1 MLLEM
6 LKSEILAVKIM
17 YNGKPKQGSRQIGME
32 GSLMKP
38 IALTGIKPTGNP
50 HIGNYLGMY
59 RPALDLM
66 KNYQGMYFVADYH
79 ALTSL
84 HDPQALKELVYEVA
98 ASWLALGLD
107 PDEAIFFRQSDIP
120 EILEFTWILS
130 CFTSKGLLNRAH
142 AYKAAVDENLDVKRD
157 PDEGINAGLFYYPV
171 LMAAD
176 ILLYGSDVV
185 PVGLDQKQHIEITR
199 DIAEAFNRTYGQ
211 VLKVPE
217 GLIQESVMKVPGIDG
232 RKMSKSYD
240 NTIPIFAPE
249 KKLRKRIMRI
259 VTDSKRPEDPKD
271 PDGDNLYTLLSFFAS
286 PERLAKIRQLYLN
299 GGASYG
305 TLKKELADTLLD
317 HFTEARTKFNT
328 LVADKPYLDKILLEG
343 AQKARQIGK
352 PYLQAARKA
361 VGID

>member
-1 MLLEM
+1 
-6 LKSEILAVKIM
+6 
-17 YNGKPKQGSRQIGME
+17 
-32 GSLMKP
+32 
-38 IALTGIKPTGNP
+38 
-50 HIGNYLGMY
+50 
-59 RPALDLM
+59 
-66 KNYQGMYFVADYH
+66 
-79 ALTSL
+79 
-84 HDPQALKELVYEVA
+84 LVYEVA
-98 ASWLALGLD
+98 ASWLALGLN

-120 EILEFTWILS
+120 EIPEFTWILS

-142 AYKAAVDENLDVKRD
+142 AYKAAMDENTAIGRD

-199 DIAEAFNRTYGQ
+199 DIAESFNRTYGN

-249 KKLRKRIMRI
+249 KQLRKQVMRI
-259 VTDSKRPEDPKD
+259 VTDSKTPEDPKD
-271 PDGDNLYTLLSFFAS
+271 PETDNLFSLLRFFAS
-286 PERLAKIRQLYLN
+286 PQRLEEIRLLYVN
-299 GGASYG
+299 GGAAYG
-305 TLKKELADTLLD
+305 ALKKELADLILD
-317 HFTEARTKFNT
+317 HFANARTRFDA
-328 LVADKPYLDKILLEG
+328 LIQDKAYLDKVLLEG
-343 AQKARQIGK
+343 AQKAREMGI

-361 VGID
+361 TGID

>member
-1 MLLEM
+1 
-6 LKSEILAVKIM
+6 
-17 YNGKPKQGSRQIGME
+17 
-32 GSLMKP
+32 MKP
-38 IALTGIKPTGNP
+38 IALTGIKPTGRP

-66 KNYQGMYFVADYH
+66 ENYQGMYFVADYH
-79 ALTSL
+79 ALTTM
-84 HDPQALKELVYEVA
+84 HDPKGLKDLVYEVA

-120 EILEFTWILS
+120 EIPEFTWILS

-142 AYKAAVDENLDVKRD
+142 AYKTAVDENLAFKRD

-199 DIAEAFNRTYGQ
+199 DIAQSFNRTYGDI
-211 VLKVPE
+211 LKVPE
-217 GLIQESVMKVPGIDG
+217 GIIQESVMKVPGIDG

-249 KKLRKRIMRI
+249 KQLRKRIMRI

-271 PDGDNLYTLLSFFAS
+271 PEQDNLFALLKFFAS
-286 PERLAKIRQLYLN
+286 PGRLEEIRQLYVH
-299 GGASYG
+299 GGATYG
-305 TLKKELADTLLD
+305 TLKKELAALILD
-317 HFTEARTKFNT
+317 HFSEARARFDN
-328 LVADKPYLDKILLEG
+328 LIADKENLDKILLEG
-343 AQKARQIGK
+343 AAKAREMGK
-352 PYLQAARKA
+352 PYLTAARKA
-361 VGID
+361 TGVD

>member
-1 MLLEM
+1 
-6 LKSEILAVKIM
+6 
-17 YNGKPKQGSRQIGME
+17 
-32 GSLMKP
+32 MKP
-38 IALTGIKPTGNP
+38 IALTGIKPTGRP

-59 RPALDLM
+59 RPALNLM
-66 KNYQGMYFVADYH
+66 EDYLGMYFVADYH
-79 ALTSL
+79 ALTTM
-84 HDPQALKELVYEVA
+84 HNAEALRELVYEVA

-107 PDEAIFFRQSDIP
+107 PDQAIFFRQSDIP
-120 EILEFTWILS
+120 EIPEFTWILS

-142 AYKAAVDENLDVKRD
+142 AYKAAIDENIELGRD

-199 DIAEAFNRTYGQ
+199 DIAEAFNRTYGE

-217 GLIQESVMKVPGIDG
+217 GVIQEAVMKVPGIDG

-249 KKLRKRIMRI
+249 KKLRKQVMRI

-271 PDGDNLYTLLSFFAS
+271 PEGDTLFALLRFFAS
-286 PERLAKIRQLYLN
+286 LDRLAEIHNLYLH
-299 GGASYG
+299 GGAAYG
-305 TLKKELADTLLD
+305 ALKKELAGLILE
-317 HFTEARTKFNT
+317 HFGEARQRFNELIQDRT
-328 LVADKPYLDKILLEG
+328 YLDKVLFEG
-343 AQKARQIGK
+343 AQKAREMGK
-352 PYLQAARKA
+352 PYLKAARKA
-361 VGID
+361 TGID

>member
-1 MLLEM
+1 M
-6 LKSEILAVKIM
+6 S
-17 YNGKPKQGSRQIGME
+17 N
-32 GSLMKP
+32 KP
-38 IALTGIKPTGNP
+38 IALTGIKPTGRP

-66 KNYQGMYFVADYH
+66 QNYQGMYFVADYH
-79 ALTSL
+79 ALTTM
-84 HDPQALKELVYEVA
+84 HDAAALKELVYEVA
-98 ASWLALGLD
+98 ASWLALGLN

-120 EILEFTWILS
+120 EIPEFTWILS

-142 AYKAAVDENLDVKRD
+142 AYKAAMDENTAIGRD

-199 DIAEAFNRTYGQ
+199 DIAESFNRTYGN

-249 KKLRKRIMRI
+249 KQLRKQVMRI
-259 VTDSKRPEDPKD
+259 VTDSKTPEDPKD
-271 PDGDNLYTLLSFFAS
+271 PETDNLFSLLRFFAS
-286 PERLAKIRQLYLN
+286 PQRLEEIRLLYVN
-299 GGASYG
+299 GGAAYG
-305 TLKKELADTLLD
+305 ALKKELADLILD
-317 HFTEARTKFNT
+317 HFADARIRFDA
-328 LVADKPYLDKILLEG
+328 LIQDKAYLDKVLLEG
-343 AQKARQIGK
+343 AQKAREMGI

-361 VGID
+361 TGID